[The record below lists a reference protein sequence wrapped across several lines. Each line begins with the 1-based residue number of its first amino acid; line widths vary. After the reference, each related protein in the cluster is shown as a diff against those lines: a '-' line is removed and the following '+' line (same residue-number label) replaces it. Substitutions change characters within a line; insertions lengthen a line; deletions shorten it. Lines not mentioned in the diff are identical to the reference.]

1 MLVLLFSHQVV
12 SNSFV
17 TPWTVAGMPSSAP
30 WDFPGKNTG
39 VELSFPSPDDI
50 RNPGTEL
57 ASPALQADYLLQNP
71 QGSPLSRILLVQK
84 KKKKEEE
91 ERKTF
96 NKYML

>member
-1 MLVLLFSHQVV
+1 MDCSL
-12 SNSFV
+12 
-17 TPWTVAGMPSSAP
+17 PSSAP

-39 VELSFPSPDDI
+39 VELSFPSPDDLP
-50 RNPGTEL
+50 NPGTEL
-57 ASPALQADYLLQNP
+57 ASPALQADSLLQNH
-71 QGSPLSRILLVQK
+71 QGSPLSRILFVQ